1 MHLDARCTHAG
12 HRSCFG
18 TWRWHFPCLSAPG
31 CGVRVAEPVH
41 HVFPRA
47 SGWSRSCKSVKLVPR
62 DNVSEIPYH
71 KRHALQKIWDGD
83 CYLRLRPCPFSG
95 VYQIIEDYMLRR
107 RASALYTT
115 FLASFQLHLL
125 MSTSLLAADY
135 PLIPPPPGRI
145 SNFANPD
152 THTDVT
158 IIICSVA
165 FAFMMSFVSLR
176 IYARLWVARTFSID
190 DCKSCPASQGSHGN
204 LGNKIL
210 QVFASRPW

>member
-1 MHLDARCTHAG
+1 
-12 HRSCFG
+12 
-18 TWRWHFPCLSAPG
+18 
-31 CGVRVAEPVH
+31 
-41 HVFPRA
+41 
-47 SGWSRSCKSVKLVPR
+47 
-62 DNVSEIPYH
+62 
-71 KRHALQKIWDGD
+71 
-83 CYLRLRPCPFSG
+83 
-95 VYQIIEDYMLRR
+95 MLRR